1 VSDRATAEARPLVV
15 EGLSAG
21 YSRDA
26 AAIEACSF
34 ALEPRTVTA
43 IIGPNGAGKS
53 TLLKALLGRDATD
66 GPSWTEGSAAFFGS
80 DFAHARSRVAVVPQR
95 SEVDWNFPATAL
107 DVALMGCLARLGL
120 FRRISREA
128 RDTARAALEAV
139 GLLEKSD
146 SPIGALS
153 GGQRQRVLLARALA
167 QQADLLIL
175 DEPFANVDAASER
188 GIADAL
194 RRHAARGGTV
204 LAVLHDLH
212 AVRRDCDRALLLD
225 RRILAHGAAH
235 EVLSSPRIAQAY
247 GLGLALDP
255 ALDHGKARA

>member
-15 EGLSAG
+15 EDLSAG

-26 AAIEACSF
+26 AAVEACSF

-66 GPSWTEGSAAFFGS
+66 GPAWSTGSAAFFAS
-80 DFAHARSRVAVVPQR
+80 DFARARSRVAVVPQR

-139 GLLEKSD
+139 GLLEKAD

-167 QQADLLIL
+167 QRADLLIL

-194 RRHAARGGTV
+194 RRFAARGGTV

-225 RRILAHGAAH
+225 RRILAHGTAH
-235 EVLSSPRIAQAY
+235 EVLSSPSIAQAY
-247 GLGLALDP
+247 GLDLLRDSGT
-255 ALDHGKARA
+255 ARA